1 MIFLD
6 YNCWKL
12 QVANHMIF
20 WFCVICYILFW
31 VIWSCF
37 ESYISFLGHIF
48 KFMCI
53 ILFNFLAQI
62 LGGKGLVK
70 EQFRKPRSKRPYS
83 QELLGVTIPLPNFV
97 LNIRIIIA
105 S

>member
-12 QVANHMIF
+12 QVADHFFF

-31 VIWSCF
+31 VIWLCF
-37 ESYISFLGHIF
+37 ESYISFLVHILD
-48 KFMCI
+48 FMCI

-62 LGGKGLVK
+62 LGGKGLVR

-83 QELLGVTIPLPNFV
+83 QELLGLTIPLPT
-97 LNIRIIIA
+97 LC
-105 S
+105 